1 MREVI
6 PTSRG
11 RWQRLLYTA
20 VLGSA
25 LATGPAFGADA
36 IDADA
41 ADVLKSMSAYLG
53 GTKAFSVNADVDLE
67 IITRNGQKLQI
78 SSFATAVLE
87 RPARMRVH
95 RKGIFAD
102 IEIVFDGKTLTLYG
116 KRLNAYAQL
125 ETPGTID
132 DAVLVFE
139 LETGIPAPGADLLF
153 ADPYEVLIRGVE
165 TGAYIGTTYI
175 NGVESHHLAFRED
188 SVDWQIWVQTGDKPL
203 PMKYV
208 ITSKWH
214 TGAPQYEIRFR
225 DWNTNPKIDKNEFTF
240 SAPAGAVKLE
250 TLALDEMGELTT
262 TQEGKQ

>member
-102 IEIVFDGKTLTLYG
+102 IEIVFDGKTPSVISP
-116 KRLNAYAQL
+116 RAPCSAQ
-125 ETPGTID
+125 
-132 DAVLVFE
+132 
-139 LETGIPAPGADLLF
+139 
-153 ADPYEVLIRGVE
+153 R
-165 TGAYIGTTYI
+165 
-175 NGVESHHLAFRED
+175 RE
-188 SVDWQIWVQTGDKPL
+188 
-203 PMKYV
+203 
-208 ITSKWH
+208 
-214 TGAPQYEIRFR
+214 
-225 DWNTNPKIDKNEFTF
+225 
-240 SAPAGAVKLE
+240 AG
-250 TLALDEMGELTT
+250 
-262 TQEGKQ
+262 